1 MWVRMWI
8 CGIMTFHIEY
18 TMYIVYCACIF
29 GLEAI
34 INGKRSESQSVTY
47 SYKYFCIEW
56 QKCSNSNIRNNQM
69 KLTWIYVCVIGQ
81 RYWLL
86 EFENLLSIW
95 FLSPRLTFTR
105 RQLNHWSESESHP
118 CYTKRLKPS
127 WQPIISWT
135 NFKSTSGK
143 FSRVL
148 TFTQQQAPIQ
158 GSSDFKVKRSSFITW
173 VWRNQQ
179 CRCRL
184 KCQIRH

>member
-1 MWVRMWI
+1 MINLSTCSAEITDILLSSLSFKGISRPPCGTNYAIVRMWI

-69 KLTWIYVCVIGQ
+69 KLTWIYVCVLGQ

-95 FLSPRLTFTR
+95 FLSPRLTFTQ
-105 RQLNHWSESESHP
+105 RQLNLWSESESHP
-118 CYTKRLKPS
+118 CYTKWLKPS
-127 WQPIISWT
+127 WQAIVS
-135 NFKSTSGK
+135 
-143 FSRVL
+143 
-148 TFTQQQAPIQ
+148 
-158 GSSDFKVKRSSFITW
+158 
-173 VWRNQQ
+173 
-179 CRCRL
+179 
-184 KCQIRH
+184 